1 MRPGRSVP
9 SHLGGLVHAVAVLS
23 PPSALVGP
31 WLQQHGC
38 VAARIAHHHH
48 QQQHH
53 QFQLGERFRCLQGG
67 PGVLLPPEGYS
78 LESHPHHPHHH
89 RRQHHPHHPPLALGQ
104 PLCHGLPPRCPSAC
118 VHEAPLVK
126 ALRRPLAPSALWRH
140 RRRANMGQKV
150 TTGLKVDHP
159 MEEVGSGL
167 PSGLSGGV
175 SGAGGVRGGAWA
187 SSGGAREPE
196 RPLRLDLLL
205 DMPPACGDLQ
215 GRHAW
220 NPEDR
225 SLNIFVKDDDRLTFH
240 RHPVAQSTDCIR
252 GKVGYTRGLH
262 VWEVRWSTRQRG
274 THAVVGVA
282 TREAPLH
289 SVGYQS
295 LVGSNRESWGW
306 DLGRNKLYHDNKN
319 NPAVTYPSHCCRPS
333 EEVFLVP
340 DAFLVVLDMD
350 EGTLAF
356 VVEGRY
362 LGVAFRGLRGKK
374 LYPVVSA
381 VWGHC
386 EITMKYIGG
395 LDPEPLPLKDICRR
409 VIRQRVG
416 KSRLGRVPELNLP
429 TALKAYLLYQDRAS

>member
-1 MRPGRSVP
+1 MPARLLLCCGEGGRV
-9 SHLGGLVHAVAVLS
+9 VAW
-23 PPSALVGP
+23 P
-31 WLQQHGC
+31 QHG
-38 VAARIAHHHH
+38 
-48 QQQHH
+48 
-53 QFQLGERFRCLQGG
+53 
-67 PGVLLPPEGYS
+67 PS
-78 LESHPHHPHHH
+78 
-89 RRQHHPHHPPLALGQ
+89 
-104 PLCHGLPPRCPSAC
+104 CPAS
-118 VHEAPLVK
+118 K
-126 ALRRPLAPSALWRH
+126 ALRLGPLWRRQQRSSRRH
-140 RRRANMGQKV
+140 RGAAMGQKV
-150 TTGLKVDHP
+150 STGIKVVQP
-159 MEEVGSGL
+159 MEEESLEGA
-167 PSGLSGGV
+167 PSVAHPNRPGWILEV
-175 SGAGGVRGGAWA
+175 
-187 SSGGAREPE
+187 REPQ
-196 RPLRLDLLL
+196 RPLRLELLL
-205 DMPPACGDLQ
+205 DMPPAGAELQ
-215 GRHAW
+215 CRHAW

-225 SLNIFVKDDDRLTFH
+225 SLNIFVKEDDRLTFH

-282 TREAPLH
+282 TRDAPLH

-306 DLGRNKLYHDNKN
+306 DLGRNKLYHDVKN
-319 NPAVTYPSHCCRPS
+319 NPAVTYPGDCRPAD
-333 EEVFLVP
+333 EIFLVP

-416 KSRLGRVPELNLP
+416 KTRLSRVHELNLP
-429 TALKAYLLYQDRAS
+429 TALKAYLLYQDRTS

>member
-1 MRPGRSVP
+1 MMPPPPPYSVVRPPPGT
-9 SHLGGLVHAVAVLS
+9 VAVVS
-23 PPSALVGP
+23 PLGP
-31 WLQQHGC
+31 WLLQTGLGYVPLRRDFRCLAAAAVPARLLLCCGEGGGRVVAWPQQHG
-38 VAARIAHHHH
+38 
-48 QQQHH
+48 
-53 QFQLGERFRCLQGG
+53 
-67 PGVLLPPEGYS
+67 PS
-78 LESHPHHPHHH
+78 
-89 RRQHHPHHPPLALGQ
+89 
-104 PLCHGLPPRCPSAC
+104 CPAS
-118 VHEAPLVK
+118 K
-126 ALRRPLAPSALWRH
+126 ALRLGPLWRRQQRSSSSRRLLH
-140 RRRANMGQKV
+140 RGAAMGQKV
-150 TTGLKVDHP
+150 STGIKVVQP
-159 MEEVGSGL
+159 MEEESLEGA
-167 PSGLSGGV
+167 PS
-175 SGAGGVRGGAWA
+175 AGGHLNRPGWILEV
-187 SSGGAREPE
+187 REPQ
-196 RPLRLDLLL
+196 RPLRLELLL
-205 DMPPACGDLQ
+205 DMPPAGAELQ
-215 GRHAW
+215 CRHAW

-225 SLNIFVKDDDRLTFH
+225 SLNIFVKEDDRLTFH

-282 TREAPLH
+282 TRDAPLH

-306 DLGRNKLYHDNKN
+306 DLGRNKLYHDVKN
-319 NPAVTYPSHCCRPS
+319 NPAVTYPGDCRPAD
-333 EEVFLVP
+333 EIFLVP

-416 KSRLGRVPELNLP
+416 KNRLSRVHELNLP
-429 TALKAYLLYQDRAS
+429 TALKAYLLYQDRTS